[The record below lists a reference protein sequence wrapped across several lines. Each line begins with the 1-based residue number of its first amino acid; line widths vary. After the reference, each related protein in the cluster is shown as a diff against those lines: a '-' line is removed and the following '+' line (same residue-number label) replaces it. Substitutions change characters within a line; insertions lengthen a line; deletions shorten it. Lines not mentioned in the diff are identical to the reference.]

1 MPENADFHNGQG
13 NDSEETSPLRNGD
26 ACEGI
31 TRGVELRASSEPQ
44 VPGPQGAG
52 TDRHGKP
59 RLRSSSMELLPKLFW
74 SFFKIGAFTFGGG
87 WAMVPLIRRELVER
101 RRWMANEEFI
111 DALAVAQSAP
121 GPIAVNT
128 SVICG
133 YKIAGIAGAVTAT
146 AGSTLPSFIIIL
158 FVAMFVLHFKNST
171 LIPAVF
177 KGMRPAIFGILVAA
191 VWQVGKTTIKRK
203 RDLAFFAV
211 GAFLLLALNAH
222 PILVVVVAAAGGLL
236 YERFANSRFHA
247 REAVAD
253 GSPQGKEGA
262 TESCDGRSS
271 KQKDTRETAEN
282 GRNMA

>member
-1 MPENADFHNGQG
+1 MPENARFQDDQRDN
-13 NDSEETSPLRNGD
+13 SEETRSLRKSD
-26 ACEGI
+26 VCEDI
-31 TRGVELRASSEPQ
+31 TGGVKSTASSQPQ
-44 VPGPQGAG
+44 MPGPQGIGMDPHG
-52 TDRHGKP
+52 TAKS
-59 RLRSSSMELLPKLFW
+59 RSSSMELLPKLFW

-101 RRWMANEEFI
+101 RKWMANEEFI

-121 GPIAVNT
+121 GPIAINT

-133 YKIAGIAGAVTAT
+133 YKIAGVAGAVTAT
-146 AGSTLPSFIIIL
+146 AGSSLPSFIIIL
-158 FVAMFVLHFKNST
+158 FVATFVLHFKNST

-177 KGMRPAIFGILVAA
+177 KGMRPAIFGILAAA

-222 PILVVVVAAAGGLL
+222 PILVVVVAASGGLL
-236 YERFANSRFHA
+236 YEKFANSRLRG
-247 REAVAD
+247 REAGAD
-253 GSPQGKEGA
+253 GISQGKEGA
-262 TESCDGRSS
+262 TGSCDGRPS
-271 KQKDTRETAEN
+271 KRTDTKETAEN